1 VRLGYSAGVAS
12 SVIVVPVMALETRAV
27 HPRVLGSFLE
37 LLRGDARHNS
47 SHGQLDA
54 GDVWRIE
61 VTSAR
66 VSSEVG
72 GVPSSARTFDSA
84 ILKQAE

>member
-61 VTSAR
+61 GDIGSRVQRGGRSA
-66 VSSEVG
+66 VLSK
-72 GVPSSARTFDSA
+72 D
-84 ILKQAE
+84 I